1 MKTLKKMFA
10 FAAVFAV
17 IGLLTSC
24 TKQDL
29 TEDEHVID
37 PKRVQ
42 IPTNAEARIEK
53 IKYRPPKHG

>member
-10 FAAVFAV
+10 FTAVLAV

-29 TEDEHVID
+29 TEDD
-37 PKRVQ
+37 LQ
-42 IPTNAEARIEK
+42 LIEK
-53 IKYRPPKHG
+53 KEVLETDI

>member
-29 TEDEHVID
+29 TEDESRFI
-37 PKRVQ
+37 KKKEVQ
-42 IPTNAEARIEK
+42 ETDI
-53 IKYRPPKHG
+53 